1 MVSWGANTDSQQ
13 VRSKES
19 ERLRQLPKRIYP
31 TSLERPIKRVCPMG
45 TTVSVDVV
53 RFAPK
58 GYKTFEASTSEG
70 LLYNVEGTK
79 FNFSFSGHP
88 SRWYLQPSCRL
99 ILKALAPSSKMFSD
113 WVKITY
119 FKSGEEHSDH
129 VAMMNVTCVSISLT
143 VENYQDKVKSQEG
156 KKMHKGRTFSPWRG
170 PIMLVNCGC
179 KNKYPPDTEK
189 YEEEILDKK
198 AIHRMSKMFL
208 RIHSPLGFFN
218 THQLTINCSHPNKVR
233 LFGVERPTINP
244 PYRMV
249 LGPNKPSHVLTH
261 LRNRERRKFYVEA
274 LSFPDADFSGL
285 VSFTVSLLD
294 NSYGKV
300 SGPPIHNVG
309 LVFRVAPWIMTANT
323 QPPVEIYMTNTLKQW
338 PLYPWRFWKYTKG
351 KLPIRWLTGSSKT
364 KSRRNRSMP
373 DSEFMT
379 TVLDYSYVAH
389 CELTFCP
396 KNKIRLDTWIGNEVA
411 IGYTQSPQ
419 RCFPVFLDFP
429 WTKGLEDFKFKDS
442 LPSSFGYV
450 IHEREDDDNLDATGF
465 LEVSPPVTA
474 HGIFY
479 PLGRILIGDG
489 GLPRENIIEVNQRL
503 RTFIYAQ
510 NMQDP
515 LELFSEWLLEGN
527 VKEFLTFVPANDG
540 KGFRLLLASPSACY
554 ELFKMEQRHGHGN
567 ASVLDAV
574 EEELLSYAE
583 RARMSI
589 SEILADEL
597 LQRQNDYVQTCI
609 TWNRMIL
616 KEELGLSEGDIIDI
630 PQLFRLGWIQDPTT
644 KKDVLRAGHLFPN
657 MLNMIVLGSY
667 LGIPK
672 PFGPLVN
679 GVCCVEKKVQ
689 SLLEPLGLNC
699 LFIREFFGH
708 QGDEGDAYYWLN
720 IRREPLPY
728 KWWNFII

>member
-1 MVSWGANTDSQQ
+1 MDAQQ
-13 VRSKES
+13 IQSKES
-19 ERLRQLPKRIYP
+19 ERLRELPKRIYP
-31 TSLERPIKRVCPMG
+31 MCLEHPIKRVCPMG
-45 TTVSVDVV
+45 TTVSIDVV

-58 GYKTFEASTSEG
+58 GYKTFEVSTSEG

-79 FNFSFSGHP
+79 FNFAFSGHP
-88 SRWYLQPSCRL
+88 SRWYLQPSCLL

-113 WVKITY
+113 WVRVNY
-119 FKSGEEHSDH
+119 FKSGEEHSDC
-129 VAMMNVTCVSISLT
+129 VAVMNVTCVSISLT
-143 VENYQDKVKSQEG
+143 VENYQDKMKNQEG
-156 KKMHKGRTFSPWRG
+156 KKMHKGRVFSPWRG

-179 KNKYPPDTEK
+179 KNKYPPVREDNNEVK
-189 YEEEILDKK
+189 GS
-198 AIHRMSKMFL
+198 IHQMSKMFL

-249 LGPNKPSHVLTH
+249 LGPGKPSHVVTH

-294 NSYGKV
+294 NSHGNV

-323 QPPVEIYMTNTLKQW
+323 QPPVEIYMTK
-338 PLYPWRFWKYTKG
+338 
-351 KLPIRWLTGSSKT
+351 
-364 KSRRNRSMP
+364 SMP

-379 TVLDYSYVAH
+379 TVLNYSYVAH
-389 CELTFCP
+389 CELTFCL
-396 KNKIRLDTWIGNEVA
+396 KDKIRLDTWIGNEVA

-429 WTKGLEDFKFKDS
+429 WTKGFEEFEFKDS

-474 HGIFY
+474 HDIFY

-489 GLPRENIIEVNQRL
+489 SLPRENITEVNQRL

-567 ASVLDAV
+567 ASVLDTV
-574 EEELLSYAE
+574 EEELLYYAE
-583 RARMSI
+583 RMRMSI
-589 SEILADEL
+589 NEILADKL

-609 TWNRMIL
+609 TWNRMVL

-644 KKDVLRAGHLFPN
+644 KKEVLRAGHLFPN

-672 PFGPLVN
+672 PFGPLVD

-708 QGDEGDAYYWLN
+708 QGDQGDAYYWFN
-720 IRREPLPY
+720 IRRKPLPY